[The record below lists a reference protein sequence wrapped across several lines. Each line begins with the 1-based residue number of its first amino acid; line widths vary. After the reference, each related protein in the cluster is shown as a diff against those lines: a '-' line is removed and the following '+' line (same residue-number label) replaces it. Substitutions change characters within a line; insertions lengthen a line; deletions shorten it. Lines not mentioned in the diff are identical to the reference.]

1 MHFKRKLIVVVL
13 ANLAAGQTV
22 YAAPQEPADGQQVVV
37 TATLRNH
44 SIASAPAFTT
54 VVTAEDIAK
63 SPVNSLAD
71 LLRETVGVNNQTDGT
86 GRDEIQIRGLAG
98 KYTLMLVNG
107 KRISSG
113 GALWRGSDFDF
124 SSIPLNS
131 IKRVE
136 IVRGPMAALYG
147 SDAIGGV
154 INIITKTPAKTWTG
168 TFNTEYRKVATG
180 EQGDQYRIGAATSG
194 AFNDQ
199 LSMAISGEVYDR
211 QPWFSTTA
219 SDPTRPARLEKKQS
233 QNLVTTTT
241 WKLSDTQSLDFDFGY
256 NKDKRPYAMYYYAY
270 YPEYKFE
277 SKDYREQEITRY
289 TYGISHKASWDWGT
303 TTAFLNQ
310 EDTSID
316 DFNSR
321 YNKPQRRMLK
331 EQNTYAKVYANMEL
345 GSHGLTAGID
355 LRRQL
360 IKDPLTY
367 LKTGKISTRSS
378 AIFAED
384 EISLSKDLHLTLA
397 GRVDDS
403 NTFGN
408 HFSPKTYLSYQVN
421 NAVTV
426 KGGISKAFKAPD
438 AYQLSPEYSVVS
450 CGGACYLSGNPN
462 LKPETSTNFE
472 AGVEVHQKGWNMSAV
487 AFKNDVDAMIVA
499 NYDGVKN
506 TRNWINIA
514 KAKTSG
520 IELQGDVEL
529 SPSISINANYTHLK
543 ADYTDEAGKETK
555 LDNRPANVAKLG
567 VNWKATERLQT
578 GLTAHYIGSQFYET
592 KELPAYTRLDWN
604 LSARLQDNLI
614 LRVGV
619 KNLTNVNLEQKSKD
633 FAYFEMGRNYYA
645 SATLAF

>member
-1 MHFKRKLIVVVL
+1 MHFKRKLIVVLL
-13 ANLAAGQTV
+13 ANLAIGQAV
-22 YAAPQEPADGQQVVV
+22 YAAAQEPVDAQQVVV

-86 GRDEIQIRGLAG
+86 GRDEIQIRGLGG

-154 INIITKTPAKTWTG
+154 INIITKTPGKEWTG
-168 TFNTEYRKVATG
+168 TLNTEYRKVATG
-180 EQGDQYRIGAATSG
+180 DQGDQYRIGASTSG
-194 AFNDQ
+194 TINDQ
-199 LSMAISGEVYDR
+199 FSLSVSGEVYDR
-211 QPWFSTTA
+211 QPWFSTSA
-219 SDPTRPARLEKKQS
+219 SDTTRPARLEKKQS

-256 NKDKRPYAMYYYAY
+256 NKDKRPRALYYYAY
-270 YPEYKFE
+270 FPEWNFE

-289 TYGISHKASWDWGT
+289 TYGLSHKASWDWGT
-303 TTAFLNQ
+303 STAFLNQ
-310 EDTSID
+310 EDTTID

-321 YNKPQRRMLK
+321 YNKPQQRVLK
-331 EQNTYAKVYANMEL
+331 EKNTYVKVYANTEL
-345 GSHGLTAGID
+345 GINSLTAGVD
-355 LRRQL
+355 LRHQL

-367 LKTGKISTRSS
+367 LKTGEISTRSS
-378 AIFAED
+378 AIFVED
-384 EISLSKDLHLTLA
+384 EISLTKGLHLTLA

-421 NAVTV
+421 HAVTV
-426 KGGISKAFKAPD
+426 KGGISKAFKAPE
-438 AYQLSPEYSVVS
+438 AYQLSPEYSVIS
-450 CGGACYLSGNPN
+450 CGGACYLSGNPS

-499 NYDGVKN
+499 NYDSVKN

-520 IELQGDVEL
+520 IELQADVEL
-529 SPSISINANYTHLK
+529 SPIFSINGNYTHLK

-567 VNWKATERLQT
+567 VNWKATTRLQT
-578 GLTAHYIGSQFYET
+578 GLTAHYIGRQFYENV
-592 KELPAYTRLDWN
+592 ELPAYTRLDWN

-614 LRVGV
+614 LRMGV
-619 KNLTNVNLEQKSKD
+619 KNLNNVNLEQKSKD
-633 FAYFEMGRNYYA
+633 FAYFELGRNYYV

>member
-1 MHFKRKLIVVVL
+1 MRFKRKLIAAIL
-13 ANLAAGQTV
+13 ANLAVGPTV
-22 YAAPQEPADGQQVVV
+22 YAGPQEAVDGQQVVV

-54 VVTAEDIAK
+54 VVTAEDIVK

-71 LLRETVGVNNQTDGT
+71 LLRDTVGVNNQTDGT

-98 KYTLMLVNG
+98 KYTLILVNG

-154 INIITKTPAKTWTG
+154 INIITKTPGKEWTG

-180 EQGDQYRIGAATSG
+180 DQGDQYRIGAATSG
-194 AFNDQ
+194 VINDQ
-199 LSMAISGEVYDR
+199 LSLAISGEVYDR
-211 QPWFSTTA
+211 QPWFSTSA
-219 SDPTRPARLEKKQS
+219 FDPTRPARLEKKQS

-241 WKLSDTQSLDFDFGY
+241 WKLSDAQSLDFDFGY
-256 NKDKRPYAMYYYAY
+256 NKDKRPYALYYYAY

-277 SKDYREQEITRY
+277 AKDYREQEINRY
-289 TYGISHKASWDWGT
+289 TYGVTHKASWDWCT
-303 TTAFLNQ
+303 TTAFLSQ
-310 EDTSID
+310 EDTAID

-321 YNKPQRRMLK
+321 YNKPQQRLLK
-331 EQNTYAKVYANMEL
+331 ENNTYAKVYANTEL
-345 GSHGLTAGID
+345 GINSLTAGID
-355 LRRQL
+355 LRRQV

-367 LKTGKISTRSS
+367 LKTGKVSTRSS
-378 AIFAED
+378 AIFLED

-421 NAVTV
+421 NVVTV

-438 AYQLSPEYSVVS
+438 AYQLSPEYSVIS
-450 CGGACYLSGNPN
+450 CAGACYLSGNPN

-472 AGVEVHQKGWNMSAV
+472 AGFEAHQKGWNMSAV
-487 AFKNDVDAMIVA
+487 VFKNDVDSMIVS
-499 NYDGVKN
+499 NYDSVKN
-506 TRNWINIA
+506 TRNWINVA
-514 KAKTSG
+514 KARTSG
-520 IELQGDVEL
+520 IELQGDMEIN
-529 SPSISINANYTHLK
+529 PAFSINANYTHLK
-543 ADYTDEAGKETK
+543 ADYIDERGKETK
-555 LDNRPANVAKLG
+555 LDNRPADVALLG
-567 VNWKATERLQT
+567 VNWKATSLLQT
-578 GLTAHYIGSQFYET
+578 GLTAHYIGRQFYSNA
-592 KELPAYTRLDWN
+592 ELPSYTRLDWN
-604 LSARLQDNLI
+604 LSARVRDNLT

-619 KNLTNVNLEQKSKD
+619 KNLSNVSLEQKSKD
-633 FAYFEMGRNYYA
+633 FAYFELGRNYYV